1 MTGKSHIG
9 VGTCM
14 SVLAGTG
21 LYDLY
26 GYIISMK
33 ATQQQN
39 VITDLLSDYT
49 RIIRQL
55 HVTDIPEHNF
65 DKPNIIFILL
75 SILML
80 FIGFL
85 LPDIDTKESMIS
97 RICRKSIIFAW
108 LPMIFNKLEHHHW
121 THTCYFAVAAL
132 ITGLLIPGLSLLCYL
147 SFGYFTH
154 LSADSPGRCGVC
166 WFKPDYIVY
175 PNGGR
180 VKRHHK
186 LKLYR
191 TNHTSEYITAGV
203 IYIITAAWAVYRFI
217 LL

>member
-1 MTGKSHIG
+1 
-9 VGTCM
+9 M

-26 GYIISMK
+26 EYIISMK

-39 VITDLLSDYT
+39 IITNLLPDYT

-55 HVTDIPEHNF
+55 HITDIPEHNF
-65 DKPNIIFILL
+65 DTPNIICIL
-75 SILML
+75 SFMFML

-85 LPDIDTKESMIS
+85 LPDIDTKKSMIS

-121 THTCYFAVAAL
+121 THTCYFAVATL

-154 LSADSPGRCGVC
+154 LLADSPGRCGVC

-175 PNGGR
+175 PNGGK

-191 TNHTSEYITAGV
+191 TSCASEYITAGV